1 MTIGWLTIWLL
12 SLGAI
17 GLLVSAFARR
27 LIVLRREVHQLAA
40 DKPLSENIPGPRILR
55 EIHQDLKRVAERQR
69 QIARRIADE
78 DFSLRAILT
87 SMVEGVLI
95 ADSDLRIRLANDRL
109 QAMFALSRP
118 AIHRTVM
125 EVFRNHLLHQVIE
138 ETLRTEEPRFAE
150 LQVDVLEEA
159 QFQVKHFQVTS
170 VSLRPRDHESKPGA
184 LVIFHDITQLRSLE
198 AVRKEFV
205 ANVSHELRTPLSII
219 TGYLETLIEHGE
231 DKETTLRFLKTMH
244 KHAQRLN
251 LLVEDLLTISQL
263 ESRKVSLEFQPMS
276 FADCVTRVLDRLDS
290 RVRESRATFSVN
302 MPDDLPLI
310 EADPF
315 RIEQAVFNLVEN
327 AIKYGDKPGNK
338 ISIDAVVKG
347 HEVIINVS
355 DNGPG
360 IPLSDQPHIF
370 ERFYR
375 VQKDRSRDAGGTGL
389 GLSIVKH
396 TVQAHGGSVS
406 VRSLPGSGA
415 SFTVVLPL
423 EQN

>member
-205 ANVSHELRTPLSII
+205 ANVSHELRTPLTAIR
-219 TGYLETLIEHGE
+219 GYAETLLEGALQDE
-231 DKETTLRFLKTMH
+231 ENNRRF
-244 KHAQRLN
+244 
-251 LLVEDLLTISQL
+251 VEIILSH
-263 ESRKVSLEFQPMS
+263 
-276 FADCVTRVLDRLDS
+276 
-290 RVRESRATFSVN
+290 
-302 MPDDLPLI
+302 
-310 EADPF
+310 
-315 RIEQAVFNLVEN
+315 
-327 AIKYGDKPGNK
+327 
-338 ISIDAVVKG
+338 SI
-347 HEVIINVS
+347 
-355 DNGPG
+355 
-360 IPLSDQPHIF
+360 
-370 ERFYR
+370 
-375 VQKDRSRDAGGTGL
+375 
-389 GLSIVKH
+389 
-396 TVQAHGGSVS
+396 
-406 VRSLPGSGA
+406 
-415 SFTVVLPL
+415 
-423 EQN
+423 

>member
-17 GLLVSAFARR
+17 ALLVSAFVRQ
-27 LIVLRREVHQLAA
+27 LIVLRREVHQLAV
-40 DKPLSENIPGPRILR
+40 DNPLSESIPGPRILR

-69 QIARRIADE
+69 QIARQIADE

-87 SMVEGVLI
+87 SMMEGVLI

-138 ETLRTEEPRFAE
+138 ETLQTEEPRFAE
-150 LQVDVLEEA
+150 LQVDLLEGA

-170 VSLRPRDHESKPGA
+170 VSLRPRDHESKTGA
-184 LVIFHDITQLRSLE
+184 LVIFHDVTQLRSLE

-231 DKETTLRFLKTMH
+231 DKETTLRFLKIMH

-263 ESRKVSLEFQPMS
+263 ESRKVSLEFQPMNL
-276 FADCVTRVLDRLDS
+276 ADCIARVLERLDS
-290 RVRESRATFSVN
+290 RVRESRATSSVDI
-302 MPDDLPLI
+302 PEDLPLI
-310 EADPF
+310 EADAF
-315 RIEQAVFNLVEN
+315 RIEQAIFNLVEN

-347 HEVIINVS
+347 HEVIINVR

-415 SFTVVLPL
+415 SFSVVLPL